1 MPQSSKFFTLPPEII
16 VHIFETLIVDLG
28 DTPPEPVILRLSSIC
43 RDLRALAIN
52 SPTLWSHIHLR
63 SLPIDRDMNG
73 VHLFIQRSQDCLL
86 EVSVYFDFL
95 DPLAIQSYAVTRW
108 RKLTIRA
115 PRSSYVKHFL
125 HAIVDIPTPHLS
137 EVSLLPRERSD
148 CAGEHLP
155 LLSGASD
162 ALRTLTMHGCISC
175 LASFPHLTKL
185 NIFRLECTYEEF
197 RDLIQGSPNLT
208 TLILGEL
215 LDHFGNETLSDAVPA
230 RRALIEAPFL
240 RFFAVGFTNV
250 DLILT
255 RDRPLLVFLSMPN
268 LEYLEVVGSRAD
280 YGELSGKD
288 FPALKRI
295 CLRDMSFPAS
305 DTTIYRSFTKITC
318 LELYNVQGMG
328 LLTAPDENGA
338 LPWPHLQTLRC
349 RFSDEEDCSWLEKMV
364 DRRPRLMLEVPN
376 ERKDDVVAIA
386 RTHDVRVL
394 SDDLLGLI
402 RGEDF
407 QRAEWEEDEDDEYS
421 DSNFSD
427 EVDFFDDEDN
437 YDFEYD
443 GMEDEVDDYF
453 DDEDDDDGLE
463 GVVGWL

>member
-1 MPQSSKFFTLPPEII
+1 
-16 VHIFETLIVDLG
+16 
-28 DTPPEPVILRLSSIC
+28 
-43 RDLRALAIN
+43 
-52 SPTLWSHIHLR
+52 
-63 SLPIDRDMNG
+63 
-73 VHLFIQRSQDCLL
+73 
-86 EVSVYFDFL
+86 
-95 DPLAIQSYAVTRW
+95 
-108 RKLTIRA
+108 
-115 PRSSYVKHFL
+115 
-125 HAIVDIPTPHLS
+125 
-137 EVSLLPRERSD
+137 
-148 CAGEHLP
+148 
-155 LLSGASD
+155 
-162 ALRTLTMHGCISC
+162 
-175 LASFPHLTKL
+175 
-185 NIFRLECTYEEF
+185 
-197 RDLIQGSPNLT
+197 
-208 TLILGEL
+208 
-215 LDHFGNETLSDAVPA
+215 
-230 RRALIEAPFL
+230 
-240 RFFAVGFTNV
+240 
-250 DLILT
+250 
-255 RDRPLLVFLSMPN
+255 MPN

-305 DTTIYRSFTKITC
+305 DTTIYRSFTEITC

-349 RFSDEEDCSWLEKMV
+349 RFSDEEGCAWLEKMV
-364 DRRPRLMLEVPN
+364 DCRPRLTLEVPN

-427 EVDFFDDEDN
+427 QLDFFDDEDN